1 MVSWNNPIQEVE
13 MKDDSVRDQIIEVLI
28 KATEGQL
35 RALRRLRK
43 EQPST
48 VKKRRSNIDLIEDIL
63 LRAQQPLHVN
73 AIIEQV
79 QRAYGVA
86 LDRESIV
93 SALTKKVHRHE
104 RFRRT
109 APNTFGLLEEGGE

>member
-1 MVSWNNPIQEVE
+1 
-13 MKDDSVRDQIIEVLI
+13 MKDESVRGQIIEVFI

-43 EQPST
+43 EKPPA
-48 VKKRRSNIDLIEDIL
+48 VHKRRSNINLIEDIL

-73 AIIEQV
+73 TIIEHV
-79 QRAYGVA
+79 HEVHGVT

-93 SALTKKVHRHE
+93 SALTKKVHRQQ

-109 APNTFGLLEEGGE
+109 APNTFGLLEEGGQ